1 MLKMGVKKKHEH
13 ESGFFEENL
22 LSEPTKSNRNLQNDW
37 IHHNH
42 YRNQSPRNIPG
53 TQQTNGEPNYL
64 SRPMELLD
72 ISRGINTNNKNY
84 PNNFLSICDRENMS
98 STGESKGKH
107 SSRNRTY
114 RNQVESSS
122 NAVQQQTIIISD
134 EEDDDGDTRPYNAHK
149 QTKEGEQIIFLNTI
163 FIE

>member
-1 MLKMGVKKKHEH
+1 MGVKKKHEH

-37 IHHNH
+37 IHNH
-42 YRNQSPRNIPG
+42 YRNQSPRNIPA
-53 TQQTNGEPNYL
+53 TQQTNGESNYL
-64 SRPMELLD
+64 SKPTELLD

-84 PNNFLSICDRENMS
+84 PNNYLSICDRENMS
-98 STGESKGKH
+98 STGESKGKQ

-122 NAVQQQTIIISD
+122 ISVQQPTIIISD
-134 EEDDDGDTRPYNAHK
+134 EEDDDEDTRPCNAHK
-149 QTKEGEQIIFLNTI
+149 STKDGKQPIFLLYN
-163 FIE
+163 